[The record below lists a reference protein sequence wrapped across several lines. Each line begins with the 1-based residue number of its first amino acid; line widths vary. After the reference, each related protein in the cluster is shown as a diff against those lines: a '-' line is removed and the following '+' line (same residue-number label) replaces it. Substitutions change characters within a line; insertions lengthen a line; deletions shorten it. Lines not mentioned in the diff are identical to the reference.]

1 MIFQGL
7 DPEDS
12 RESSGRTKERWWRRL
27 WAARDGLGAIEFGF
41 IAPVLL
47 VMLLGVLDFGM
58 AFWQQMEIANAADA
72 GAQWGMSND
81 YNETSIR
88 TVAQGATNLTGTTI
102 IPSPECG
109 CVDSATNR
117 ISTGY
122 ATGSPPVCTSCPTGS
137 VSSTPS
143 NYIVVNAKICYT
155 PLFPT
160 WPFLQYGTDGCASN
174 KIVLKAQAFVLK

>member
-1 MIFQGL
+1 MGKKHF
-7 DPEDS
+7 S
-12 RESSGRTKERWWRRL
+12 RL
-27 WAARDGLGAIEFGF
+27 WSASEGLGAIELGF

-81 YNETSIR
+81 FNETSIR
-88 TVAQGATNLTGTTI
+88 TVAQSATYLTGATIN
-102 IPSPECG
+102 PSPECG

-122 ATGSPPVCTSCPTGS
+122 GVGSPPLCTLPCP
-137 VSSTPS
+137 V
-143 NYIVVNAKICYT
+143 
-155 PLFPT
+155 
-160 WPFLQYGTDGCASN
+160 
-174 KIVLKAQAFVLK
+174 